1 MAHLKQRKVKLLA
14 RISRLQG
21 QLEGLRRAIETEQDC
36 GDTLHTL
43 AAFRGALNSLMMEVI
58 EGHIRHHV
66 MEPGEG
72 GESPAEAAEELIDV
86 LRRHL
91 R

>member
-1 MAHLKQRKVKLLA
+1 MAHIKTQKPKLLA

-21 QLEGLRRAIETEQDC
+21 QLEGLRRAIDEERDC
-36 GDTLHTL
+36 GEVLHTL
-43 AAFRGALNSLMMEVI
+43 AAFRGALNGLMMEVI

-66 MEPGEG
+66 MEPSGEG
-72 GESPAEAAEELIDV
+72 ETPAEAAEELIEV
-86 LRRHL
+86 LRRHI